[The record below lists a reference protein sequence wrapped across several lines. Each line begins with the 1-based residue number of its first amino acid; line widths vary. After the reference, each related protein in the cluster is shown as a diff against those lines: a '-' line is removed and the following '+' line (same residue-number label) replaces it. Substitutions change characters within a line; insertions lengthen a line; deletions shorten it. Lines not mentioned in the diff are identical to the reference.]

1 MGVSNDYGRTRQLN
15 WSKPMRFIDG
25 TGLAEEV
32 GRLVMASIYDNG
44 IVNVPMI
51 AEAIHRRHKFEKLF
65 DIEHLVLGYAEFHG
79 APIMFDRSLVSF
91 NDEMPVG
98 DENEGLMLDF
108 VQTETSP

>member
-1 MGVSNDYGRTRQLN
+1 MGFNN
-15 WSKPMRFIDG
+15 G
-25 TGLAEEV
+25 TALAEEV
-32 GRLVMASIYDNG
+32 SRLVIATIYDNG

-51 AEAIHRRHKFEKLF
+51 AEAIHRRHKTERLF
-65 DIEHLVLGYAEFHG
+65 DIEHMVLGYAEFHG

-108 VQTETSP
+108 VETEPSP